1 MRPDVGHASGEAN
14 AEVGDRLSRRH
25 SGAVRGQLEMAG
37 PGGLVKPGIRTVD
50 RLPANTMGFLA
61 HGDATV
67 VKVEVE
73 IVVLIPPV
81 RTDTVI
87 ARRPDMQEVVSR
99 DGVLD
104 DPIAD

>member
-1 MRPDVGHASGEAN
+1 MGSSESREPGRLASVHTISDGRSATLVRPDVGRASGEAD
-14 AEVGDRLSRRH
+14 AEVGDRLARRH

-37 PGGLVKPGIRTVD
+37 PGGLVKPGIRTVN

-73 IVVLIPPV
+73 IVVRVPPV
-81 RTDTVI
+81 
-87 ARRPDMQEVVSR
+87 
-99 DGVLD
+99 
-104 DPIAD
+104 